1 MISRPDFVAI
11 LDAALR
17 DPIVLEASI
26 RRFQSLVWD
35 TPEADVVVDSR
46 EEEVLRDLAYDLEY
60 FVADPKARAEDP
72 SYFGP
77 ERAMSEIEAA
87 LAKLAAVSG
96 G

>member
-1 MISRPDFVAI
+1 MISKTDIATI
-11 LDAALR
+11 LEAALR
-17 DPIVLEASI
+17 NPSVLEASI

-35 TPEADVVVDSR
+35 TPETDFVVGSR

-60 FVADPKARAEDP
+60 FVADPKARAEDT

-77 ERAMSEIEAA
+77 ERARSEIEAA
-87 LAKLAAVSG
+87 LVKLAAASG